1 MDEKKKVELLKM
13 IESARPVLDATNDA
27 MTITDINGNMLYKNE
42 AYRRM
47 MKRGS
52 TEFVS
57 DRRDIR
63 DCKTLSGNSTAS
75 NRGESIGNVTIYHDV
90 SEVNRLKRELDRVN
104 QKLRKAEVK
113 YTFKDIIGKNPEL
126 LKVIETAKV
135 AAMTPATILIRGE
148 SGTGKEIMANAIHNT
163 SKRRN
168 EKFVKIN
175 CSSIPEELLE
185 SELFGYKEGAF
196 TGARRGG
203 KKGLFQ
209 EADGGTLFLDEIGD
223 VSPKMQVKLLR
234 SLQEREIMPVGST
247 ETIPV
252 DVRVISATNKNLEE
266 MVEDGEFRED
276 LYYRLNVFPLY
287 IPPLRKRKED
297 MEAIVLYLLNKY
309 DSFYDRQVTS
319 VDQQAVELLQ
329 KKDWPGNIRELEN
342 VISRALIN
350 LDVQAQNLSVE
361 DIAEALG
368 GKEIRRKQTNADSE
382 ENEMNLELLPQNL
395 SDALKIVERQ
405 LIEKTLTKAD
415 GDKNR
420 AAAELQ
426 VPLRT
431 LYYKCKTLGIK

>member
-27 MTITDINGNMLYKNE
+27 MTITDINGSILYKNE

-234 SLQEREIMPVGST
+234 TLQEREIMPVGST

-287 IPPLRKRKED
+287 IPPLRKRKGD

>member
-1 MDEKKKVELLKM
+1 M

-329 KKDWPGNIRELEN
+329 KKDWPGTIRELEN

-395 SDALKIVERQ
+395 SDALKIVARQ

>member
-104 QKLRKAEVK
+104 QKIRKAEVK

>member
-1 MDEKKKVELLKM
+1 M
-13 IESARPVLDATNDA
+13 
-27 MTITDINGNMLYKNE
+27 
-42 AYRRM
+42 
-47 MKRGS
+47 
-52 TEFVS
+52 
-57 DRRDIR
+57 
-63 DCKTLSGNSTAS
+63 
-75 NRGESIGNVTIYHDV
+75 
-90 SEVNRLKRELDRVN
+90 
-104 QKLRKAEVK
+104 
-113 YTFKDIIGKNPEL
+113 
-126 LKVIETAKV
+126 
-135 AAMTPATILIRGE
+135 
-148 SGTGKEIMANAIHNT
+148 
-163 SKRRN
+163 
-168 EKFVKIN
+168 
-175 CSSIPEELLE
+175 
-185 SELFGYKEGAF
+185 
-196 TGARRGG
+196 
-203 KKGLFQ
+203 
-209 EADGGTLFLDEIGD
+209 DEIGD

-234 SLQEREIMPVGST
+234 TLQEREIMPVGST

-297 MEAIVLYLLNKY
+297 IEAIVLYLLNKY

>member
-1 MDEKKKVELLKM
+1 MDGKKKVELLKM

-27 MTITDINGNMLYKNE
+27 MTITDINGSILYKNE

-319 VDQQAVELLQ
+319 VDQQSVEWLQ

>member
-1 MDEKKKVELLKM
+1 MDEKMKAELLKM
-13 IESARPVLDATNDA
+13 IESARPVLDAANDA
-27 MTITDINGNMLYKNE
+27 MTITDINGSVLYKNE
-42 AYRRM
+42 AYQRM

-63 DCKTLSGNSTAS
+63 DCKNLSGNSTAS

-234 SLQEREIMPVGST
+234 TLQEREIMPVGST

-309 DSFYDRQVTS
+309 DSFYDRQVIS

-368 GKEIRRKQTNADSE
+368 GKEIRRKQANADSE

-405 LIEKTLTKAD
+405 LIERMLTKAD

>member
-1 MDEKKKVELLKM
+1 MDEKMKAELLKM
-13 IESARPVLDATNDA
+13 IESARPVLDAANDA
-27 MTITDINGNMLYKNE
+27 MTITDINGSVLYKNE

-234 SLQEREIMPVGST
+234 TLQEREIMPVGST

-309 DSFYDRQVTS
+309 DSFYDRQVIS

-368 GKEIRRKQTNADSE
+368 GKEIRRKQANADSE

-405 LIEKTLTKAD
+405 LIERMLTKAD

>member
-1 MDEKKKVELLKM
+1 MDEKMKAELLKM
-13 IESARPVLDATNDA
+13 IESARPVLDAANDA

>member
-1 MDEKKKVELLKM
+1 MDEKMKAELLKM
-13 IESARPVLDATNDA
+13 IESARPVLDAANDA
-27 MTITDINGNMLYKNE
+27 MTITDINGSVLYKNE
-42 AYRRM
+42 AYQRM

-234 SLQEREIMPVGST
+234 TLQEREIMPVGST

-368 GKEIRRKQTNADSE
+368 GKEIRRKQANADSE

-395 SDALKIVERQ
+395 SEALKIVERQ
-405 LIEKTLTKAD
+405 LIERMLTKAD

>member
-1 MDEKKKVELLKM
+1 MDEKMKAELLKM
-13 IESARPVLDATNDA
+13 IESARPVLDAANDA
-27 MTITDINGNMLYKNE
+27 MTITDVNGSILYKNE

-75 NRGESIGNVTIYHDV
+75 DRGESIGNVTIYHDV

-234 SLQEREIMPVGST
+234 TLQEREIMPVGST

-319 VDQQAVELLQ
+319 IDRQAVELLQ

-350 LDVQAQNLSVE
+350 LDMQAQNLSVE

-368 GKEIRRKQTNADSE
+368 DKEIRRKQTRAGSE
-382 ENEMNLELLPQNL
+382 EDEMNLELLPQKL

-405 LIEKTLTKAD
+405 LIEKTLTKTD

>member
-1 MDEKKKVELLKM
+1 MDEKMKAELLKM
-13 IESARPVLDATNDA
+13 IESARPVLDAANDA
-27 MTITDINGNMLYKNE
+27 MTITDINGSMLYKNE

-234 SLQEREIMPVGST
+234 TLQEREIMPVGST

-319 VDQQAVELLQ
+319 VDQQAVKLLQ

-368 GKEIRRKQTNADSE
+368 GKEIRRKQANADSE

-405 LIEKTLTKAD
+405 LIERMLAKAD
-415 GDKNR
+415 GDKNQ

>member
-1 MDEKKKVELLKM
+1 MDEKMKAELLKM
-13 IESARPVLDATNDA
+13 IESARPVLDAANDA
-27 MTITDINGNMLYKNE
+27 MTITDINGSILYKNE

-57 DRRDIR
+57 DRRNISNSMS
-63 DCKTLSGNSTAS
+63 LSRSGTAS
-75 NRGESIGNVTIYHDV
+75 GRDDKLGIVTVYHDI
-90 SEVNRLKRELDRVN
+90 SEINRLKRELDRVN

-234 SLQEREIMPVGST
+234 TLQEREIMPVGST
-247 ETIPV
+247 ESIPV
-252 DVRVISATNKNLEE
+252 DVRIISATNKNLEE
-266 MVEDGEFRED
+266 MVENGQFRED

-309 DSFYDRQVTS
+309 DSFYDRQVIS
-319 VDQQAVELLQ
+319 IDPKAVELLQ
-329 KKDWPGNIRELEN
+329 EKDWPGNIRELEN

-350 LDVQAQNLSVE
+350 LDVQAQHLSVE

-368 GKEIRRKQTNADSE
+368 GKEIRRKQTNADSQ

-405 LIEKTLTKAD
+405 LIEKALTKVD

>member
-1 MDEKKKVELLKM
+1 MDEKMKAELLKM
-13 IESARPVLDATNDA
+13 IESARPVLDAANDA
-27 MTITDINGNMLYKNE
+27 MTITDINGSMLYKNE

-75 NRGESIGNVTIYHDV
+75 NWGESIGNVTIYHDV

-223 VSPKMQVKLLR
+223 VY
-234 SLQEREIMPVGST
+234 T
-247 ETIPV
+247 
-252 DVRVISATNKNLEE
+252 
-266 MVEDGEFRED
+266 
-276 LYYRLNVFPLY
+276 
-287 IPPLRKRKED
+287 
-297 MEAIVLYLLNKY
+297 
-309 DSFYDRQVTS
+309 
-319 VDQQAVELLQ
+319 
-329 KKDWPGNIRELEN
+329 
-342 VISRALIN
+342 
-350 LDVQAQNLSVE
+350 
-361 DIAEALG
+361 
-368 GKEIRRKQTNADSE
+368 
-382 ENEMNLELLPQNL
+382 
-395 SDALKIVERQ
+395 
-405 LIEKTLTKAD
+405 
-415 GDKNR
+415 
-420 AAAELQ
+420 
-426 VPLRT
+426 
-431 LYYKCKTLGIK
+431 

>member
-1 MDEKKKVELLKM
+1 MDEKMKAELLKM
-13 IESARPVLDATNDA
+13 IESARPVLDAANDA
-27 MTITDINGNMLYKNE
+27 MTITDINGSVLYKNE

-234 SLQEREIMPVGST
+234 TLQEREIMPVGST

-309 DSFYDRQVTS
+309 DSFYDRQVIS

-368 GKEIRRKQTNADSE
+368 GKEIRRKQANADSE
-382 ENEMNLELLPQNL
+382 ENEMNPELLPQNL

-405 LIEKTLTKAD
+405 LIERMLTKAD

>member
-1 MDEKKKVELLKM
+1 MDEKMKAELLKM
-13 IESARPVLDATNDA
+13 IESARPVLDAVNDA

-63 DCKTLSGNSTAS
+63 DCKILSGNSTAS
-75 NRGESIGNVTIYHDV
+75 NQGEGIGNVTIYHDV

-234 SLQEREIMPVGST
+234 TLQEREIMPVGST

-252 DVRVISATNKNLEE
+252 DVRVISATNKNLEK

-297 MEAIVLYLLNKY
+297 MEAIVLYLLNKC

-368 GKEIRRKQTNADSE
+368 GKEIRRKQANADSE

-405 LIEKTLTKAD
+405 IIERMLTKAD

>member
-1 MDEKKKVELLKM
+1 MDGKKKVELLKM

-27 MTITDINGNMLYKNE
+27 MTITDINGSILYKNE

-63 DCKTLSGNSTAS
+63 DCKTLRGNSTAS

>member
-1 MDEKKKVELLKM
+1 MDEKMKAELLKM
-13 IESARPVLDATNDA
+13 IESARPVLDAANDA
-27 MTITDINGNMLYKNE
+27 MTITDINGSVLYKNE

-63 DCKTLSGNSTAS
+63 DCKTLSGNSAAS

-234 SLQEREIMPVGST
+234 TLQEREIMPVGST

-309 DSFYDRQVTS
+309 DSFYDRQVIS

-368 GKEIRRKQTNADSE
+368 GKEIRRKQANADSE

-405 LIEKTLTKAD
+405 LIERMLTKAD

>member
-1 MDEKKKVELLKM
+1 MDEKMKAELLKM
-13 IESARPVLDATNDA
+13 IESARPVLDAVNDA

-63 DCKTLSGNSTAS
+63 DCKILSGNSTAS
-75 NRGESIGNVTIYHDV
+75 NQGENIGNVTIYHDV

-234 SLQEREIMPVGST
+234 TLQEREIMPVGST

-252 DVRVISATNKNLEE
+252 DVRVISATNKNLEK

-319 VDQQAVELLQ
+319 VDQQAVKLLQ

-368 GKEIRRKQTNADSE
+368 GKEIRRKQANADSE

-405 LIEKTLTKAD
+405 IIERMLTKAD

>member
-1 MDEKKKVELLKM
+1 MDEKMKAELLKM
-13 IESARPVLDATNDA
+13 IESARPVLDAANDA
-27 MTITDINGNMLYKNE
+27 MTITDINGSVLYKNE

-209 EADGGTLFLDEIGD
+209 EADEGTLFLDEIGD

-234 SLQEREIMPVGST
+234 TLQEREIMPVGST

-395 SDALKIVERQ
+395 SEALKIVERQ
-405 LIEKTLTKAD
+405 LIERMLTKAD

>member
-1 MDEKKKVELLKM
+1 MSEKIKTELLQM
-13 IESARPVLDATNDA
+13 IENARPVLDAANDA
-27 MTITDINGNMLYKNE
+27 MTVTDASGSLVYKNE
-42 AYRRM
+42 AYQRM

-57 DRRDIR
+57 DRRNISNSMS
-63 DCKTLSGNSTAS
+63 LSRSGTAS
-75 NRGESIGNVTIYHDV
+75 GQDDKLGIVTVYHDV
-90 SEVNRLKRELDRVN
+90 SEINRLKRELDRVN
-104 QKLRKAEVK
+104 QKLRKVEVK

-135 AAMTPATILIRGE
+135 AAMTPATIMIRGE
-148 SGTGKEIMANAIHNT
+148 SGTGKEIMANAVHNT

-234 SLQEREIMPVGST
+234 TLQEREIMPVGST
-247 ETIPV
+247 ESIPV
-252 DVRVISATNKNLEE
+252 DVRIISATNKNLEE
-266 MVEDGEFRED
+266 MVENGQFRED

-309 DSFYDRQVTS
+309 DSFYDRQVIS
-319 VDQQAVELLQ
+319 IDPKAVELLQ
-329 KKDWPGNIRELEN
+329 EKDWPGNIRELEN

-350 LDVQAQNLSVE
+350 LDTQSQNLSVE
-361 DIAEALG
+361 DVSEALG
-368 GKEIRRKQTNADSE
+368 NKEIRRKKAKASSE

-395 SDALKIVERQ
+395 GDALKMVERQ
-405 LIEKTLTKAD
+405 LIEKALAKVG

-426 VPLRT
+426 IPLRT

>member
-1 MDEKKKVELLKM
+1 MSEKIKTELLQM
-13 IESARPVLDATNDA
+13 IENARPVLDAANDA
-27 MTITDINGNMLYKNE
+27 MTVTDASGSLVYKNE
-42 AYRRM
+42 AYQRM

-57 DRRDIR
+57 DRRNISNSMS
-63 DCKTLSGNSTAS
+63 LSRSGTAS
-75 NRGESIGNVTIYHDV
+75 GQDDKLGIVTVYHDV
-90 SEVNRLKRELDRVN
+90 SEINRLKRELDRVN

-135 AAMTPATILIRGE
+135 AAMTPATIMIRGE
-148 SGTGKEIMANAIHNT
+148 SGTGKEIMANAVHNT

-234 SLQEREIMPVGST
+234 TLQEREIMPVGST
-247 ETIPV
+247 ESIPV
-252 DVRVISATNKNLEE
+252 DVRIISATNKNLEE
-266 MVEDGEFRED
+266 MVENGQFRED

-309 DSFYDRQVTS
+309 DSFYDRQVIS
-319 VDQQAVELLQ
+319 IDPKAVELLQ
-329 KKDWPGNIRELEN
+329 EKDWPGNIRELEN

-350 LDVQAQNLSVE
+350 LDTQSQNLSVE
-361 DIAEALG
+361 DVSEALG
-368 GKEIRRKQTNADSE
+368 NKEIRRKKAKASSE

-395 SDALKIVERQ
+395 GDALKMVERQ
-405 LIEKTLTKAD
+405 LIEKALAKVG

-426 VPLRT
+426 IPLRT

>member
-1 MDEKKKVELLKM
+1 MDGKKKVELLKM

>member
-1 MDEKKKVELLKM
+1 MDGKKKVELLKM

-27 MTITDINGNMLYKNE
+27 MTITDINGSILYKNE

>member
-27 MTITDINGNMLYKNE
+27 MTITDINGSILYKNE

-368 GKEIRRKQTNADSE
+368 GKEIRRKQTNAD
-382 ENEMNLELLPQNL
+382 
-395 SDALKIVERQ
+395 ERRQ
-405 LIEKTLTKAD
+405 RRK
-415 GDKNR
+415 
-420 AAAELQ
+420 
-426 VPLRT
+426 
-431 LYYKCKTLGIK
+431 

>member
-27 MTITDINGNMLYKNE
+27 MTITDINGSILYKNE

-234 SLQEREIMPVGST
+234 TLQEREIMPVGST

-276 LYYRLNVFPLY
+276 LYYRLNVFLLY
-287 IPPLRKRKED
+287 IPPLRKRKGD

>member
-1 MDEKKKVELLKM
+1 MDEKMKAELLKM
-13 IESARPVLDATNDA
+13 IESARPVLDAANDA
-27 MTITDINGNMLYKNE
+27 MTITDINGSVLYKNE

-234 SLQEREIMPVGST
+234 TLQEREIMPVGST

-395 SDALKIVERQ
+395 SEALKIVERQ
-405 LIEKTLTKAD
+405 LIERMLTKAD